1 MNLQQPD
8 ISIIIPV
15 YNVERHL
22 VKCLDSIFSQ
32 EFSGT
37 FEVIALEA
45 FSTDNSL
52 ALLKSYLETD
62 PRLKIIEHSFKEKLS
77 TSRVIGINASSGD
90 YIMHVDSDDWLLPN
104 ALETLLK
111 VCKETDADIV
121 VFDYITENFRGK
133 RSSVR
138 HITKKLFTT
147 DKLKVQS
154 LFYGACW
161 NKIVKRGINENLIYG
176 EIGATTTED
185 LAYSI
190 EILLKAEKICQI
202 PEPFYVYFVNTD
214 SSSFLTSWD
223 QYLKNQIIII
233 NQLQQIFVK
242 YHAKS
247 IFIENTLDYFEK
259 WIYLQ
264 LARIH
269 FWQREK
275 LESSSKLVEELFGFQ
290 IMTEKRINR
299 LKLSLRSRFLC
310 LIEVTKRF
318 GLKMCLGII
327 RRSFWKTEI

>member
-1 MNLQQPD
+1 MNLRHPD

-15 YNVERHL
+15 YNVEKQL
-22 VKCLDSIFSQ
+22 VKCLNSIFSQ

-52 ALLKSYLETD
+52 ALLKSFQENE
-62 PRLKIIEHSFKEKLS
+62 PRLKIIEHGFKEKLS
-77 TSRVIGINASSGD
+77 TSRVIGINASNGD

-104 ALETLLK
+104 ALESLFK
-111 VCKETDADIV
+111 VCLETEADIV
-121 VFDYITENFRGK
+121 VFDYITENISGK
-133 RSSVR
+133 RSSVKN
-138 HITKKLFTT
+138 IKEKLVTT
-147 DKLKVQS
+147 DKLKVQP
-154 LFYGACW
+154 LFFGACW

-190 EILLKAEKICQI
+190 EILLKAEKICQV
-202 PEPFYVYFVNTD
+202 PKTFYVYFVNTD

-223 QYLKNQIIII
+223 QYLKNQIVIL

-242 YHAKS
+242 YHAES

-275 LESSSKLVEELFGFQ
+275 LESSSKLVQELFRFQ
-290 IMTEKRINR
+290 IMTEKRINQ
-299 LKLSLRSRFLC
+299 LKLSLRNRYLC
-310 LIEVTKRF
+310 LLEVTKRF
-318 GLKMCLGII
+318 GLKMCVGII
-327 RRSFWKTEI
+327 RRSIW